1 MDENIAEDVT
11 KEDATTE
18 DNGDWWGQRSYRIW
32 VRRTGS
38 LSWYALGIIIIV
50 SLIATGLATL
60 KSVVLPLIL
69 AFMLGV
75 IFLPLVDRFERWHLP
90 RWLGATICML
100 IIIVLAAGSVGMVVY
115 GIVTQGGNVVKQVED
130 GFAKIKDWFNSKVS
144 DDVANWVQSNAT
156 TATSKLTGGLV
167 STVFGG
173 VAATASLLIGL
184 VISFFILFFLLSNG
198 HQYQEYWSEHM
209 GIPKEKG
216 SMIIADTAKS
226 VRGYFGGTAI
236 IAIVNAVTILI
247 PALILGLPLIGTM
260 VAVTFITAFIPS
272 VGGYIGGAFVVIIA
286 LGAEGLNA
294 ALIMLVVVILA
305 NTLIQ
310 QPVQAMAY
318 GATLNISP
326 LIALL
331 VTLIGGILAG
341 IAGAILAAP
350 LTAVVMQVYRDLKAA
365 EEGVGPPEE
374 SSRKKRRFWRK
385 HKEVEGVAPEGL

>member
-1 MDENIAEDVT
+1 MEE
-11 KEDATTE
+11 
-18 DNGDWWGQRSYRIW
+18 NGDWWGQRPYRMW

-38 LSWYALGIIIIV
+38 LSWYTFGILIIV
-50 SLIATGLATL
+50 SLVASGLAAL

-75 IFLPLVDRFERWHLP
+75 IFLPLVDRLERWHFP

-100 IIIVLAAGSVGMVVY
+100 IIIALAAGSVFMVVY

-130 GFAKIKDWFNSKVS
+130 AFTKIKDWLDSKVS
-144 DDVANWVQSNAT
+144 DDVANWIQSSAT

-167 STVFGG
+167 STIFGS
-173 VAATASLLIGL
+173 VASTASLLIGV
-184 VISFFILFFLLSNG
+184 VISFFILFFFLNNG
-198 HQYQEYWSEHM
+198 HQYSDWWAAHM
-209 GIPKEKG
+209 GIERKKAEL
-216 SMIIADTAKS
+216 IINDTAKS

-236 IAIVNAVTILI
+236 IAVVNAVTVLI
-247 PALILGLPLIGTM
+247 PALILGLPLLGTM

-272 VGGYIGGAFVVIIA
+272 IGGYIGGAFVVIIA

-331 VTLIGGILAG
+331 VTIVGGILA
-341 IAGAILAAP
+341 
-350 LTAVVMQVYRDLKAA
+350 RR
-365 EEGVGPPEE
+365 GPPCREDPQE
-374 SSRKKRRFWRK
+374 ALLAQTQRR
-385 HKEVEGVAPEGL
+385 